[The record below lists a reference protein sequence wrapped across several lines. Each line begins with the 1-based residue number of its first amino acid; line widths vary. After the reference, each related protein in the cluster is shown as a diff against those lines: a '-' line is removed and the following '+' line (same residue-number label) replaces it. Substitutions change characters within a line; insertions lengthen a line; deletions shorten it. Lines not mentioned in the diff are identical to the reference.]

1 MIFDK
6 CYIAG
11 KISGLPPD
19 VSSVLF
25 AIASIEVAQMGF
37 EAISPL
43 DLPHKH
49 GGTWEEYMREDL
61 MKLLECKYLY
71 ALTNW
76 TQSPGARFE
85 VHAAL
90 TLGIEVIFQPKFK
103 SRVEFI
109 TEEN

>member
-1 MIFDK
+1 MNNK

-11 KISGLPPD
+11 KITGLSKTEAD
-19 VSSVLF
+19 ALF
-25 AIASIEVAQMGF
+25 SIAQIEVASRDL
-37 EAISPL
+37 EPISPL

-90 TLGIEVIFQPKFK
+90 TVGIEVIFQPKH
-103 SRVEFI
+103 
-109 TEEN
+109 

>member
-1 MIFDK
+1 MIEK

-11 KISGLPPD
+11 RISGQQVPAARI
-19 VSSVLF
+19 LF
-25 AIASIEVAQMGF
+25 DIAKIEVA
-37 EAISPL
+37 ALDLVPVSPM

-90 TLGIEVIFQPKFK
+90 TLGIKVIFQPKPSIEFK
-103 SRVEFI
+103 
-109 TEEN
+109 NHN